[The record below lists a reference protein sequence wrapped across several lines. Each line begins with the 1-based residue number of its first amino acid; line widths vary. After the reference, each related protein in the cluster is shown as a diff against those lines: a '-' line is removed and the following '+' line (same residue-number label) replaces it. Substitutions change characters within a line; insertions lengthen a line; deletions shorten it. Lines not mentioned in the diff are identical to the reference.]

1 MAKILI
7 TLWQYDIFNNSPS
20 NLFCYYEGLIKEL
33 QKFDNQVFVVNRRFI
48 AKNYFLPE
56 IINKNELVEQVKQFN
71 PDLIIAFNNQIFD
84 GLLENTTCPIALFDA
99 DGIDFFSCKNEIKK
113 FQHRYYMICNYK
125 NWEDSYEEIDILK
138 NRIFNIHTATAISS
152 STKEKTANISF
163 IGTKFHGE
171 CSHLIKKYFK
181 NNSLNLY
188 NLKQEYW
195 KCKNYNYEALLQ
207 KYFPNL
213 DCNKF
218 DLYNIFDNRNYILTS
233 ILDLGLKLY
242 GSGWANGEDS
252 NLDLMA
258 AYDSTPIY
266 SLKHNQD
273 VYNSSKI
280 NLSISHPQCK
290 GFAYPWRCYDIMA
303 SSGLLICS
311 YSKLLEDLTAKHVKI
326 PMYHSPYEARDLCK
340 YALSNPTWCEDIVS
354 ASNEFINKF
363 GRWEDNFK
371 ILENIF
377 NINLTNTFN
386 KKEQEVIYY
395 NPLKNIL
402 HKNEN
407 LLKIKYKNIANG
419 FFLILMH
426 LPIIELLFSEK
437 NKIKVYKSIKK
448 YKRGNQHD

>member
-1 MAKILI
+1 M
-7 TLWQYDIFNNSPS
+7 
-20 NLFCYYEGLIKEL
+20 
-33 QKFDNQVFVVNRRFI
+33 
-48 AKNYFLPE
+48 
-56 IINKNELVEQVKQFN
+56 
-71 PDLIIAFNNQIFD
+71 
-84 GLLENTTCPIALFDA
+84 
-99 DGIDFFSCKNEIKK
+99 
-113 FQHRYYMICNYK
+113 
-125 NWEDSYEEIDILK
+125 
-138 NRIFNIHTATAISS
+138 
-152 STKEKTANISF
+152 
-163 IGTKFHGE
+163 
-171 CSHLIKKYFK
+171 
-181 NNSLNLY
+181 
-188 NLKQEYW
+188 KQEYW
-195 KCKNYNYEALLQ
+195 KSKNYNYEALLQ

-213 DCNKF
+213 DCNEF

-233 ILDLGLKLY
+233 VLDLGLKLY

-258 AYDSTPIY
+258 AYDSTPKY

-340 YALSNPTWCEDIVS
+340 YALSNPAWCEDIIS

-377 NINLTNTFN
+377 NINLINTSN
-386 KKEQEVIYY
+386 KKEQEVIHY
-395 NPLKNIL
+395 NPSKNIL
-402 HKNEN
+402 DKNEN

-437 NKIKVYKSIKK
+437 KKNKVYELIKK